1 MTLDPSVQS
10 DLDAILLP
18 WSEVSTRRMFG
29 GQGYFVGD
37 RLFAVYHKG
46 VVAAKLP
53 DPDRTQ
59 ALDSGRARPFTPH
72 PGRPFGE
79 WVEFTMEE
87 AGGFEALVPWLETAF
102 EYVKVTPPKGRKSSG
117 RAG

>member
-1 MTLDPSVQS
+1 MTNDASVQS

-18 WSEVSTRRMFG
+18 WSEVSTRNMFG
-29 GQGYFVGD
+29 GHAYFVGD

-46 VVAAKLP
+46 AVAAKLP
-53 DPDRTQ
+53 DPGRTQ

-79 WVEFTMEE
+79 WVEFAVE
-87 AGGFEALVPWLETAF
+87 AGGVEALLPWLETAF
-102 EYVKVTPPKGRKSSG
+102 EYVKLTPPKGRKASG